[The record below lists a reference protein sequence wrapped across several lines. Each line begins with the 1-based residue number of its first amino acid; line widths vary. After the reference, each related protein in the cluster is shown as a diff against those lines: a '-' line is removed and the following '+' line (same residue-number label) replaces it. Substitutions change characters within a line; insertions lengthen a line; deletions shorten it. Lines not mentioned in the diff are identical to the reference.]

1 MKGPIP
7 CLVLQLGGGTEI
19 LQSLIALKA
28 AKQLYPAMEITLVC
42 REEYAGIPAEVSWLE
57 DVVALPIARW
67 ANPINAG
74 AKLTEDLLPEAAQA
88 IARLAGTQWDILANW
103 TFNDSSSFLSALI
116 PAQHRL
122 GYTRRA
128 DLDFSSGDGWSQF
141 IHAFI
146 QQGVPQNIHL
156 VDILTTQLLTALQ
169 VRHGDPIDAGNQPV
183 TGKDFFTSLRTAGDK
198 LLDPS
203 RTWIGIQV
211 DPFWTARQWARLI
224 ELATERHPE
233 IQVVLLG
240 EESRR
245 ELARE
250 AIKAVAATITEK
262 RVLNLVGETD
272 LDLWVDCITQCDWI
286 ITGNGLPANLSS
298 ILGTRAL
305 QVCREHSPDFTG
317 AAYGN
322 GHLFLHPTDLSVPVV
337 PEAAYA
343 AWSYLHFEW
352 SHRRSRNFE
361 QHLAS
366 LGFGGLS
373 DWIDLRIS
381 RIRPSDDGGGVTYES
396 EFTRPLAPKDWL
408 AVVNG
413 QIARLW
419 YCGWTAAEGSELTRA
434 TIRPVLLQE
443 LRALDESSSVLL
455 RVSREAVRSARELHQ
470 RAVALKSSKIM
481 SVEDREDLESR
492 GKRILELQ
500 KLVDRLAKADE
511 HLAGFSTLLKVMMH
525 NLEGEHIAEISRETA
540 VAWQQVERGAELM
553 RSWLKHTLQ
562 MARPMAVVPEP
573 FQPTP

>member
-1 MKGPIP
+1 MKNPIP

-19 LQSLIALKA
+19 LHSLIALKA
-28 AKQLYPAMEITLVC
+28 AKQLYPALEITLVC
-42 REEYAGIPAEVSWLE
+42 REDEAGIPAEVSWLE

-67 ANPINAG
+67 ANPISAG

-122 GYTRRA
+122 GYTRRS

-141 IHAFI
+141 IHAFV

-156 VDILTTQLLTALQ
+156 VDIFTTQLLTALQ

-198 LLDPS
+198 LLDPN
-203 RTWIGIQV
+203 RTWVGVQI
-211 DPFWTARQWARLI
+211 DDCWTARQWARLI
-224 ELATERHPE
+224 ELTTERHPE
-233 IQVVLLG
+233 IQLVLLG
-240 EESRR
+240 NARRR

-250 AIKAVAATITEK
+250 ALQAASTTITEK
-262 RVLNLVGETD
+262 RVLSLVGETD
-272 LDLWVDCITQCDWI
+272 LDLWVDCITQCSWI
-286 ITGNGLPANLSS
+286 ITSNGLPANLSS

-305 QVCREHSPDFTG
+305 QICGDHSPSFTG

-322 GHLFLHPTDLSVPVV
+322 GHLLIHPTDISVPVV
-337 PEAAYA
+337 PEATYA

-361 QHLAS
+361 QHLQS
-366 LGFGGLS
+366 LGFGGLA

-381 RIRPSDDGGGVTYES
+381 RIRPVDDGGGVTYES
-396 EFTRPLAPKDWL
+396 EFTRPLSPKDWL

-413 QIARLW
+413 QIGRLW
-419 YCGWTAAEGSELTRA
+419 YCGWTAAEGAEIQRA
-434 TIRPVLLQE
+434 AIRPVLLQD
-443 LRALDESSSVLL
+443 LRALEESSSVLL

-470 RAVALKSSKIM
+470 KATAMKSSKIM
-481 SVEDREDLESR
+481 SIEDRRELESM

-500 KLVDRLAKADE
+500 KLVDRLAKADAN
-511 HLAGFSTLLKVMMH
+511 LAGFSTLLQVMMH
-525 NLEGEHIAEISRETA
+525 NLEGEHIAEVSHETA

-553 RSWLKHTLQ
+553 KSWLKHTLQ
-562 MARPMAVVPEP
+562 MARPVAVEA